1 MPARGLLSYRYLLFM
16 NKGRK
21 PRKLKTF
28 LVALDRPGAGWS
40 DTVRAYTLEGA
51 RKSAKRKF
59 RELPDT
65 ISEVSNDY
73 EELQAEARKQEP
85 YDRLDSGA
93 FLVAL
98 KIAGALP
105 SASTGFWNEQMMRAL
120 NNHVDL
126 LMGDESG
133 ADRVRDLLE
142 RE

>member
-1 MPARGLLSYRYLLFM
+1 M
-16 NKGRK
+16 NKKRK
-21 PRKLKTF
+21 ARKLKTF
-28 LVALDRPGAGWS
+28 LVALDRPGSGWS
-40 DTVRAYTLEGA
+40 DTVRAYTLDGA
-51 RKSAKRKF
+51 RKSAKIKF
-59 RELPDT
+59 REMPDT
-65 ISEVSNDY
+65 IYEVPDDY

-105 SASTGFWNEQMMRAL
+105 SRSTGFWNERMMRAL

-133 ADRVRDLLE
+133 AERVRDLLD
-142 RE
+142 RD